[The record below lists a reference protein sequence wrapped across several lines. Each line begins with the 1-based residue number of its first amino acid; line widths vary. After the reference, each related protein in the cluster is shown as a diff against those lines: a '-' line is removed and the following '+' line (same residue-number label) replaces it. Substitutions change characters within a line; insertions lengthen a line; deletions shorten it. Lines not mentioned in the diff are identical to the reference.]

1 MAIYHPSLFLSGADK
16 EALVL
21 LGQLILAEQGEGH
34 NMCRDWVALSPAEA
48 ERLLS
53 LLESFSASRL
63 FVEGSYF
70 AEGMAN
76 GDAWTDGGLREIYLS
91 QRRRQG
97 RTRVM
102 SSRVWSEFVLRA
114 GFNNSSEAWM
124 WPTNL
129 RRSPLRPMP
138 LDHFLR
144 MEVRL
149 ASAARL
155 HPRVQALIVKFIQG
169 TIPTLAD
176 IRERK
181 AEVQR
186 GSLRAFVDGFIQNLS
201 DHVSGREKRPMSRR
215 QVVAVSTIVMDMA
228 AMFSTR
234 DWTAAGVLSSLAGLA
249 PDALNYAPDR

>member
-1 MAIYHPSLFLSGADK
+1 MAIYQPSLLLTEADK

-21 LGQLILAEQGEGH
+21 LGQLILAEQGDAH
-34 NMCRDWVALSPAEA
+34 NVCRDSVTLSPAEA

-53 LLESFSASRL
+53 LLESFSTSQL

-76 GDAWTDGGLREIYLS
+76 GDAWTDDGLREIYLS

-114 GFNNSSEAWM
+114 GFDSSSEAWM
-124 WPTNL
+124 WPSNL
-129 RRSPLRPMP
+129 RRSPLRPMT

-149 ASAARL
+149 ALAAGL
-155 HPRVQALIVKFIQG
+155 HPRVRALIIKFVEDS
-169 TIPTLAD
+169 IPTLAD

-186 GSLRAFVDGFIQNLS
+186 GSLRAFVGGFIENLS
-201 DHVSGREKRPMSRR
+201 DHVGGREKKPMSRR
-215 QVVAVSTIVMDMA
+215 QVIAVSTIVMDVA

-249 PDALNYAPDR
+249 PDALDYPPDR